1 MKKFIIPFLT
11 ISLFLSCK
19 SEPLV
24 LTKIEG
30 KLLPVTE
37 EIEANETITKFIEPY
52 KNHVEKEMNTVLAYT
67 PVTLTRGDAPL
78 ESSLGNLM
86 ADLCYEKANPVFK
99 SRTGKDID
107 FAMFNY
113 GGIRAGIQQGNITNA
128 TAFQLMPFENSLVV
142 VELNASKLKELIQ
155 YLITE
160 NRAHP
165 LSKHINLTVSNNNYK
180 LTINSKPLNLNET
193 YFILTSDYLQNGGD
207 NMNFFKNPENLY
219 NLDYKVR
226 NAIIDF
232 FTEKDTIFTQLDGR
246 FKKEN

>member
-11 ISLFLSCK
+11 ILLFLSCK
-19 SEPLV
+19 SEPFV

-30 KLLPVTE
+30 KLLPIDE
-37 EIEANETITKFIEPY
+37 KIESNETITKFIEPY
-52 KNHVEKEMNTVLAYT
+52 KNQVEKEMNTVLAYT
-67 PVTLTRGDAPL
+67 PITLTRTDAPL

-86 ADLCYEKANPVFK
+86 ADLCFEKANPVFK

-142 VELNASKLKELIQ
+142 VEMTADKIKELIA
-155 YLITE
+155 YLINE
-160 NRAHP
+160 NLAHP
-165 LSKHINLTVSNNNYK
+165 LSKQINLTLTKNDFLV
-180 LTINSKPLNLNET
+180 TINAKPLDLNKT
-193 YFILTSDYLQNGGD
+193 YFVLTSDYLQNGGD
-207 NMNFFKNPENLY
+207 RMNFFKNPKNLY
-219 NLDYKVR
+219 NLDYKIR

-232 FTEKDTIFTQLDGR
+232 FKEKDTIFTQLDGR
-246 FKKEN
+246 FKRKN